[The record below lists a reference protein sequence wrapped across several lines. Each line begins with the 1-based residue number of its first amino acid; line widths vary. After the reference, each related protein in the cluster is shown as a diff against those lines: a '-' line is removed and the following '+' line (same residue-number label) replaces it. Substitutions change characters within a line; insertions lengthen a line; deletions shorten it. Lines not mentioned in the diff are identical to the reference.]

1 VTERPRGAPADAGA
15 PAGTERP
22 RGGPA
27 DARAPAGTER
37 PRGGPADARAP
48 AGTHNSGRGGR
59 SAAPVRVRFAPSPS
73 GDLHVG
79 NVRTAL
85 FDWAFARHT
94 GGTFVLRIEDTDRS
108 RVLPSY
114 IASAQETLQ
123 WLGLDWDE
131 GAGVGGPYGPYLQ
144 SERLGIYADWVAKFL
159 ESGQAYLCYCTQQ
172 EVQERTAA
180 ARAAGGPSG
189 YDGHCRDLTPEQVAA
204 YEAEGRK
211 PVVRLRMPEGST
223 TFTDLIRGE
232 ITIDHASVA
241 DFVLMRSDGSP
252 LYNLAVAVDD
262 VLMKMTHIVRGED
275 LISSTPRQL
284 AVYRAMGVPDSEF
297 PAFAHLPY
305 VLGLEGEA
313 LSKRHGSAS
322 VGWYREQGFL
332 PEAICNYLALLGWS
346 RSDNRES
353 FTLDELAAEFDLSRV
368 GKNPARFDMRKMEA
382 INGDKIR
389 ELDPADFVH
398 RIIPFLRQAGLVAEP
413 PSAAQLTMVEAAAP
427 LIQGRISRLTE
438 APVMLGFLLVE
449 EGEFAVDPDDAAR
462 SLGPDAAPVLQAAR
476 EALAGVGSWQYEVIR
491 QALQAAL
498 VDGMGLK
505 PKVAFGGAVRVAV
518 TGRRIGPPLFESM
531 ELLGKERTLS
541 RLAAAASAADG
552 A

>member
-1 VTERPRGAPADAGA
+1 MRWLPVTERPRGGSADARA
-15 PAGTERP
+15 PVGTERP
-22 RGGPA
+22 RGGSA
-27 DARAPAGTER
+27 DARAPVGTQR
-37 PRGGPADARAP
+37 PRGGPAAP
-48 AGTHNSGRGGR
+48 A
-59 SAAPVRVRFAPSPS
+59 RVRFAPSPS

-108 RVLPSY
+108 RVLPAY
-114 IASAQETLQ
+114 IASAQETLR
-123 WLGLDWDE
+123 WLGLNWDE
-131 GAGVGGPYGPYLQ
+131 GPGVGGPYGPYLQ

-159 ESGQAYLCYCTQQ
+159 ESGQAYRCYCTQQ

-189 YDGHCRDLTPEQVAA
+189 YDGHCRDLTHEQVAA

-232 ITIDHASVA
+232 ITIDHASVP
-241 DFVLMRSDGSP
+241 DFVLTRSDGSP

-262 VLMKMTHIVRGED
+262 VLMKITHVVRGDD

-284 AVYRAMGVPDSEF
+284 AVYRAMGVPASEF
-297 PAFAHLPY
+297 PVFAHLPY
-305 VLGLEGEA
+305 VLGLEGAA
-313 LSKRHGSAS
+313 LSKRRGSES

-353 FTLDELAAEFDLSRV
+353 FTLDELAAEFDLARV
-368 GKNPARFDMRKMEA
+368 GKNPARFDMVKMES

-389 ELDPADFVH
+389 ELGPGDFVR
-398 RIIPFLRQAGLVAEP
+398 RIIPFLQRAGLVTDP
-413 PSAAQLTMVEAAAP
+413 PGAAQLAVVEAAAP

-438 APVMLGFLLVE
+438 APLMLGFLLVDE
-449 EGEFAVDPDDAAR
+449 SKFAVDPEDAAKA
-462 SLGPDAAPVLQAAR
+462 LGPDAVPVLQTAR
-476 EALAGVGSWQYEVIR
+476 VALAGVSSWTSEVIR
-491 QALQAAL
+491 EALQAAL
-498 VDGMGLK
+498 VDGMGLR
-505 PKVAFGGAVRVAV
+505 PKAAFGGAVRVAV
-518 TGRRIGPPLFESM
+518 TGRRIGPPLFESV

-541 RLAAAASAADG
+541 RLAAAAA
-552 A
+552 